1 MANQVDAPNAPAPDV
16 DAGNSESL
24 SFNPGTQNA
33 RLELSLASL
42 GFSQFRGDESERT
55 QFAKLGDRRTDAA
68 PDRGDRPIQMN
79 SPELTRFARANE
91 LDVSRAPNGQLEF
104 SLKANGERRVLMQ
117 FDPTMRGLEGAQ
129 EQLKKLTEGK
139 IAELKD
145 RFGVDIARAGE
156 KTPPQQIVRPDGQVR
171 LGKPLETRDPTY
183 RELLGLEAGLNVSE
197 PGQRP
202 LDGRPPLKIYIPA
215 KDNYIKGGAASGT
228 YVTEHEGRPA
238 IVWEPNT
245 LKGLPISEADALTR
259 RPGSEHQAMQGIM
272 THETAHNSEINIH
285 RIFGEDTVNQMMGWT
300 KRMVKGPDGQ
310 MEAEWSVRGKNGETM
325 TPPENTLATAT
336 PKWTVR
342 DASGKVV
349 GRIDPKEVAER
360 ALMRPATS
368 YLESPSEMLAEGLT
382 MLRLGGEQRE
392 AFMKKSPHFYDL
404 IKSFDQAEMDN
415 MLGKDKF
422 MRSFDGRMIPQTP
435 ENLDALRAREEEARK
450 RIGGR

>member
-24 SFNPGTQNA
+24 SFNPGTQDA

-104 SLKANGERRVLMQ
+104 SLKANGERQVLAR

-139 IAELKD
+139 IVELKD
-145 RFGVDIARAGE
+145 RFGVDIARAGD

-171 LGKPLETRDPTY
+171 FGKPLETRDPTY

-259 RPGSEHQAMQGIM
+259 RPGNEHQAMQGIM

-285 RIFGEDTVNQMMGWT
+285 RIFGEDIVNEMMGWT

-310 MEAEWSVRGKNGETM
+310 MEPQWAVKGKNGETM
-325 TPPENTLATAT
+325 TPPENTLATAS

-404 IKSFDQAEMDN
+404 IKSFDQSEMDN

-450 RIGGR
+450 RLGIK

>member
-1 MANQVDAPNAPAPDV
+1 
-16 DAGNSESL
+16 
-24 SFNPGTQNA
+24 
-33 RLELSLASL
+33 
-42 GFSQFRGDESERT
+42 
-55 QFAKLGDRRTDAA
+55 
-68 PDRGDRPIQMN
+68 
-79 SPELTRFARANE
+79 
-91 LDVSRAPNGQLEF
+91 
-104 SLKANGERRVLMQ
+104 
-117 FDPTMRGLEGAQ
+117 
-129 EQLKKLTEGK
+129 
-139 IAELKD
+139 
-145 RFGVDIARAGE
+145 
-156 KTPPQQIVRPDGQVR
+156 
-171 LGKPLETRDPTY
+171 
-183 RELLGLEAGLNVSE
+183 
-197 PGQRP
+197 
-202 LDGRPPLKIYIPA
+202 
-215 KDNYIKGGAASGT
+215 
-228 YVTEHEGRPA
+228 
-238 IVWEPNT
+238 
-245 LKGLPISEADALTR
+245 
-259 RPGSEHQAMQGIM
+259 
-272 THETAHNSEINIH
+272 
-285 RIFGEDTVNQMMGWT
+285 
-300 KRMVKGPDGQ
+300 
-310 MEAEWSVRGKNGETM
+310 M

>member
-24 SFNPGTQNA
+24 SFNPGTPNA

-42 GFSQFRGDESERT
+42 GFPAFRSDESERT
-55 QFAKLGDRRTDAA
+55 QFARLGDRRIDAA

-104 SLKANGERRVLMQ
+104 SLKANGERQVLTR

-139 IAELKD
+139 IVELKD
-145 RFGVDIARAGE
+145 RFGVDIARAGD

-171 LGKPLETRDPTY
+171 FGKPLETRDPTY

-259 RPGSEHQAMQGIM
+259 RPGNEHQAMQGIM

-285 RIFGEDTVNQMMGWT
+285 RIFGEDIVNEMMGWT

-310 MEAEWSVRGKNGETM
+310 MEPQWALKGKNGETM

-422 MRSFDGRMIPQTP
+422 MRSFDGRMVPQTS

-450 RIGGR
+450 RLGIK